1 MKNFSKE
8 EFVTL
13 DEFTKN
19 EFKTMSEY
27 LTALTKVFEYAG
39 IKNLFTEKE
48 LKKLAYVANCNTIH
62 KDAYMVMQ
70 PTFESLKDFCDKY
83 ILVESPMKLFAVV

>member
-1 MKNFSKE
+1 MVQCVSKIKRWYVMKNFSKE

-27 LTALTKVFEYAG
+27 LTTLTKTFADAG

-48 LKKLAYVANCNTIH
+48 LKKLKR
-62 KDAYMVMQ
+62 KD
-70 PTFESLKDFCDKY
+70 
-83 ILVESPMKLFAVV
+83 

>member
-27 LTALTKVFEYAG
+27 LTALTKTFEDAG

-48 LKKLAYVANCNTIH
+48 LKKLLH
-62 KDAYMVMQ
+62 
-70 PTFESLKDFCDKY
+70 LKIINIQK
-83 ILVESPMKLFAVV
+83 ILLLQINLDLFSFI